1 MSRQEAYEPACAAC
15 KGAVEL
21 LIQGRSKDL
30 GGFGIL
36 RVLPSPERKTVG
48 PFIFF
53 DHIGPADCA
62 PGEGLNVRP
71 HPHIGLSTVTFLF
84 AGEILHRDSLGYVQP
99 IQPGAVNLMTAG
111 RGIVHSERTPDEL
124 ATKEHAL
131 HGVQTWMALPDH
143 LQEIDPSF
151 AHYAQGE
158 LPVIK
163 DAGVTTTVIIGSV
176 RGERSPVTA
185 HADTIYLDL
194 QIEAGASAVLPS
206 DIAERGIFM
215 IAGEITVGDQ
225 LVSAGT
231 MAVLRPG
238 EATLRA
244 NRSSHVMVVGGETV
258 GPRHIWWNFVHSSQ
272 ERIEKAKTDWLT
284 GAFDAVPDDDDFIP
298 LPNR

>member
-62 PGEGLNVRP
+62 PGEGINVRP

-143 LQEIDPSF
+143 LQEIDPAF
-151 AHYAQGE
+151 AHYAEDE

-185 HADTIYLDL
+185 YTDTIYLDQ
-194 QIEAGASAVLPS
+194 QIEAGTNAVLPG
-206 DIAERGIFM
+206 DIAERGVFVVD
-215 IAGEITVGDQ
+215 GEITVGDE
-225 LVSAGT
+225 LLSAGT
-231 MAVLRPG
+231 MAVLRRG

-244 NRSSHVMVVGGETV
+244 NRPSHVMIVGGEAI

-272 ERIEKAKTDWLT
+272 ERIDGAKQDWIN
-284 GAFDAVPDDDDFIP
+284 GVFDRVPGDNEFIP
-298 LPNR
+298 LPSR